1 MGPKTIHPSQRHQQ
15 HSWCDD
21 SSEQPK
27 VYWRG
32 DASGHLNMRQCRRSE
47 APGRKL
53 GEREFT
59 EIGSK
64 MHMGDLRGFFEVRN
78 YSPEGA
84 SEAVMFHHNDAT
96 FALQAAFDLFFALGD
111 ALLLH
116 FM

>member
-1 MGPKTIHPSQRHQQ
+1 MQ
-15 HSWCDD
+15 HHAAAFVSSWQDVTRTGRVGG
-21 SSEQPK
+21 E
-27 VYWRG
+27 RENLLLLG
-32 DASGHLNMRQCRRSE
+32 E

>member
-1 MGPKTIHPSQRHQQ
+1 MGPKTVHQRHHHQ
-15 HSWCDD
+15 
-21 SSEQPK
+21 
-27 VYWRG
+27 R
-32 DASGHLNMRQCRRSE
+32 E